1 LVKIKL
7 IEQLNV
13 LIVEGDRHM
22 RMLIREMLFALGVKD
37 VAVASDGKAAVEE
50 MQTFR
55 SDLVLVDLKM
65 EPIGGLEFVRQLRAD
80 TKNPYRFVPV
90 IMITAYTDLDTVAM
104 ARDVGITE
112 FMAKP
117 ISATILQQRIERVL
131 KDSRRFIEAPEFTGP
146 DRRRSKKTALE
157 GKERRETPPKF
168 VDPSEDLPAAPKSPE
183 TKL

>member
-1 LVKIKL
+1 MKIKS
-7 IEQLNV
+7 IKQLNV
-13 LIVEGDRHM
+13 LIVEDDRHM

-50 MQTFR
+50 MQVFR
-55 SDLVLVDLKM
+55 SDLMLVDLKM

-90 IMITAYTDLDTVAM
+90 IMITAYADLDTVAM

-131 KDSRRFIEAPEFTGP
+131 KDSRRFVEAPEFTGP

-168 VDPSEDLPAAPKSPE
+168 VDPPEDLPAAPKSPE